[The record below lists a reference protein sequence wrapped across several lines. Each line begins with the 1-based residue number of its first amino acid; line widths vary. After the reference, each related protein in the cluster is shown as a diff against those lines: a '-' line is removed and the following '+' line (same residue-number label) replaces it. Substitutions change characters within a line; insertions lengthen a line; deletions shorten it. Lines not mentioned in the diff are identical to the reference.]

1 RVVGTGQQ
9 YLVAGLQ
16 QGPQRQVDQF
26 ADTVADE
33 DPFGFHMA
41 RAARALLRGDGLA
54 RRFQTL
60 LMTVRLALVQ
70 VAGDRFAQ
78 VRRRFEAVTAGVADV
93 QLDAVMAGRLQLA
106 RAPGQRP
113 ADFVAYVGK
122 VRTGDDRGQRRFLL
136 MWGAGS
142 SAGRVDASS
151 VMQSS
156 ARPLAGESRFIVG
169 PCPGRA

>member
-1 RVVGTGQQ
+1 

-26 ADTVADE
+26 ADTVAGE

-93 QLDAVMAGRLQLA
+93 QLDDVIAGRL
-106 RAPGQRP
+106 
-113 ADFVAYVGK
+113 
-122 VRTGDDRGQRRFLL
+122 
-136 MWGAGS
+136 
-142 SAGRVDASS
+142 DASS